1 MAVATD
7 PSTKQAKKDA
17 PAREW
22 APPFWT
28 GMSFGGWAKLLYRNR
43 FAVDLQ
49 HAHIAA
55 SITAMSLLH
64 SMLGGV
70 QTLQFGWWLRRA
82 KVEQP
87 PVFVLGHW
95 RAGTTLLHELMVLDE
110 RHTSPSTYA
119 CMNPNHF
126 VATEP
131 FARRWLNFLLPSHR
145 PMDNMPTGW
154 ERPQEDEFA
163 LANLGLPSSYL
174 TIAFPNHPPQFQE
187 YLTLE
192 GLPPGDVDHWKRG
205 LMRFLSHVCYQ
216 APKKRIILKSPP
228 HTGRVKT
235 LLEMFPSAR
244 FVHIVR
250 DPYTVFASTVNL
262 WKTLYTKHGLQ
273 TPRYEGLE
281 EYVLQTFEQIYD
293 KFERDR
299 SLLSA
304 DQFCEVRYED
314 LVRDPEMCI
323 RQIYEQLDLGELD
336 KFLPALRAY
345 LASMDGYQTNR
356 YPQLTSD
363 QRQQVAQRWGRFF
376 RRYGYA

>member
-1 MAVATD
+1 M
-7 PSTKQAKKDA
+7 
-17 PAREW
+17 
-22 APPFWT
+22 
-28 GMSFGGWAKLLYRNR
+28 
-43 FAVDLQ
+43 
-49 HAHIAA
+49 
-55 SITAMSLLH
+55 
-64 SMLGGV
+64 

-119 CMNPNHF
+119 CMNPSHF
-126 VATEP
+126 LLTEK

-163 LANLGLPSSYL
+163 LANLGLPSPYL
-174 TIAFPNHPPQFQE
+174 KIAFPNHPPQHQE

-192 GLPPGDVDHWKRG
+192 GLPPRDVERWKRG
-205 LMRFLSHVCYQ
+205 LMRFLSHVCYRT
-216 APKKRIILKSPP
+216 PKKRIVLKSPP

-235 LLEMFPSAR
+235 LLEMFPEAR

-281 EYVLQTFEQIYD
+281 EYVLQTFEQMYD

-299 SLLSA
+299 PLLIT
-304 DQFCEVRYED
+304 DQFCELRYED
-314 LVRDPEMCI
+314 LVRDPEMRTFARSTSSSIWASWTSSCPRCANTWPAWTAI
-323 RQIYEQLDLGELD
+323 RPTAI
-336 KFLPALRAY
+336 R
-345 LASMDGYQTNR
+345 N
-356 YPQLTSD
+356 
-363 QRQQVAQRWGRFF
+363 
-376 RRYGYA
+376 